1 MDTIALR
8 YGEWARDRRV
18 SLTSLLAIAAF
29 LGSLFINFYAIQ
41 FATKHAS
48 NSVTDIILSN
58 IPTFNVSWFFVYGLW
73 LLVAFITLLCL
84 HHPKRIPF
92 TLFALAM
99 HHLRDLIVE
108 DEERLAKALKKGLEL
123 KGYAVD
129 WLPDPKKRSTAYS
142 CTATSTTS
150 LSSTSCSRAWTAP
163 PLPSVCAGEG
173 VTTPII
179 ILTARNETE
188 HKVDL
193 LNKGAD
199 DYIVKP
205 FRLRSCSRASTRCL
219 RRPAQSKPVTLL
231 KWARSRWTWPPAWCA
246 KEARKYR

>member
-92 TLFALAM
+92 TLFALA
-99 HHLRDLIVE
+99 LFVLIRAAFTSMTHIAPFELTYIPDFGESVRTTFFGA
-108 DEERLAKALKKGLEL
+108 DQFFSGHTGAPFLMALI
-123 KGYAVD
+123 Y
-129 WLPDPKKRSTAYS
+129 WHRSTLRYIF
-142 CTATSTTS
+142 
-150 LSSTSCSRAWTAP
+150 LAWSAFFA
-163 PLPSVCAGEG
+163 VI
-173 VTTPII
+173 V
-179 ILTARNETE
+179 
-188 HKVDL
+188 L
-193 LNKGAD
+193 LGHLHYTIDVFAAFFITYGIFHITQWFFPKE
-199 DYIVKP
+199 YEL
-205 FRLRSCSRASTRCL
+205 LRK
-219 RRPAQSKPVTLL
+219 QG
-231 KWARSRWTWPPAWCA
+231 
-246 KEARKYR
+246 